1 MAVQYSIQK
10 MVSDGTLS
18 TIALGIQYLQR
29 NDIYI
34 RIAGEETP
42 QSGAS
47 SGYTWSFLD
56 NTTLKILPVVP
67 NGVEVVVYRRTDVDA
82 MYNIYSQNAQFDE
95 ATIDENNQQLLYI
108 AQEYLEQGLPGA
120 GVDTLEYVRDDGSF
134 TYYRMRRTDG
144 SYSEEFPVPSASNS
158 TKVLTREALRRSY
171 AEAGYNIVDG
181 SFEAGGTVN
190 NQTDVLLFEAEGKAY
205 SYNSTLPHTVVAGSS
220 PSAEPGMW
228 VDKSHELLRNQLS
241 KKIGDSVNLAEFP
254 GYDPTGLSVSDDA
267 FNAAIQS
274 LPQGGVIY
282 IDQDA
287 NLSLSTELVS
297 NQPVLFKAKVRGD
310 ISSNTNGSGPT
321 AARPR
326 IKWTGVSGGYMYTV
340 KPAMAGNVIWG
351 GGAEGIEWDGNALA
365 ATAVLLDNTKFA
377 KFDGKVRNV
386 IHAGVVVNSKSGST
400 TNFSQ
405 LNDIDLE
412 FVWGTDPACQNAKGL
427 VLEGNNVSVPATQ
440 QQLGVVVGL
449 VYNGALVQIAETDNC
464 YAKFISGAVQSGG
477 NGCAV
482 DLKFAGAQPAHHNV
496 FAHVSGEFRQDAGVF
511 GTKHLH
517 FNSEGAGISSTAG
530 DSSWDGDVVDY
541 ANGRSFTSH
550 QYQLRKWLAITPG
563 DFIGDVNT
571 TQTDTALQWRTLS
584 FPNSGYTKASAFLP
598 PDYDLYNGFIEQVEF
613 IYTTNG
619 TAGGNLRMRF
629 AFSTCAIG
637 SQAPLV
643 TPEHTF
649 DVTIPQAA
657 QYTIAKHI
665 YAVSPAVS
673 LTAGDLM
680 AFFVQ
685 RMASDP
691 ADTATDEVHLLGVRL
706 NYKSTGPDSSGSGTF
721 YIPAWN

>member
-1 MAVQYSIQK
+1 MSTRYNTGNPIESTDVRDMSDNAKNLDEFS
-10 MVSDGTLS
+10 VSTQSTFVDRLGVERKTLTSLISKAEQDIYYALINAGFQPASFDFVTGGTLVS
-18 TIALGIQYLQR
+18 GDR
-29 NDIYI
+29 NK
-34 RIAGEETP
+34 AVFNPEP
-42 QSGAS
+42 SG
-47 SGYTWSFLD
+47 D
-56 NTTLKILPVVP
+56 NNWYAWQGAFPKIISP
-67 NGVEVVVYRRTDVDA
+67 
-82 MYNIYSQNAQFDE
+82 
-95 ATIDENNQQLLYI
+95 
-108 AQEYLEQGLPGA
+108 
-120 GVDTLEYVRDDGSF
+120 
-134 TYYRMRRTDG
+134 
-144 SYSEEFPVPSASNS
+144 NS
-158 TKVLTREALRRSY
+158 TPSTSGGLGDNAWKPVTNNILAPTVMESIRRSY
-171 AEAGYNIVDG
+171 AEAGLKVVAG

-190 NQTDVLLFEAEGKAY
+190 NKTDVLLFEAEGKAY
-205 SYNSTLPHTVVAGSS
+205 SYNSTLPHTVVADSS

-228 VDKSHELLRNQLS
+228 VDKSHELLRNQRS

-267 FNAAIQS
+267 FIAAIQS

-282 IDQDA
+282 INNDA
-287 NLSLSTELVS
+287 NLSLSTQLVS
-297 NQPVLFKAKVRGD
+297 NQPVLLKAKVRGD
-310 ISSNTNGSGPT
+310 ISSNTNGSGST

-326 IKWTGVSGGYMYTV
+326 IRWTGVPGGYMYTV
-340 KPAMAGNVIWG
+340 KPAMTGNVIWG
-351 GGAEGIEWDGNALA
+351 GGSDGIEWDGNALA

-386 IHAGVVVNSKSGST
+386 TYAGVVVNSKSGNT

-405 LNDIDLE
+405 LNDIDLD
-412 FVWGTDPACQNAKGL
+412 FVWGTDPACHNANGL
-427 VLEGNNVSVPATQ
+427 VLEGDNVSVPATQ

-449 VYNGALVQIAETDNC
+449 VYNGALVRIAETDNC
-464 YAKFISGAVQSGG
+464 YAKFISGTVQSGG

-511 GTKHLH
+511 GTKLLH
-517 FNSEGAGISSTAG
+517 FNSEGAGISSIAG

-550 QYQLRKWLAITPG
+550 QYQLRKWLTITPG
-563 DFIGDVNT
+563 DFIGDAAT
-571 TQTDTALQWRTLS
+571 TQIDAAYQWRTLA
-584 FPNSGYTKASAFLP
+584 FPNSGSAKASAILP
-598 PDYDLYNGFIEQVEF
+598 PDYDLYNGHIEQLEF

-619 TAGGNLRMRF
+619 TAGGSLKMRF

-637 SQAPLV
+637 SNGPLV

-665 YAVSPAVS
+665 YAVAPAVS

-691 ADTATDEVHLLGVRL
+691 ADTATDEVQLLGVRL